1 MRNPSANF
9 EIVAAKSFGVS
20 FAVYCRPADILA
32 VQARFPSGWQPANQS
47 EVEHRF
53 TLAPVSKD
61 DDLFSV
67 KRGAS
72 MKTRPQPFN
81 SAIRILQ
88 KEIHLCIAENA
99 RHFAFIH
106 AGVVAW
112 NNYAVIFP
120 GFSGVGKST
129 LVWSLVQAG
138 ATYYSDE
145 YAVFDEDGLA
155 NPFPLPIR
163 LRLANGEN
171 RVIIPDRVGSTR
183 LETRVMVLARY
194 HPGAMWRARPL
205 GAGESVLRLIQH
217 SISIRANP
225 KFVLSVLKRVSL
237 QVASFTGT
245 RGHPEQIL
253 EWLST
258 ERTDSRVA

>member
-1 MRNPSANF
+1 MPNSSANF
-9 EIVAAKSFGVS
+9 EIVTARCFGVC
-20 FAVYCRPADILA
+20 FAVNCRPADILA
-32 VQARFPSGWQPANQS
+32 VQAHFPSGWQPASQS
-47 EVEHRF
+47 EAEHRF
-53 TLAPVSKD
+53 TLAPISRN
-61 DDLFSV
+61 DDLFWV
-67 KRGAS
+67 DCGAS
-72 MKTRPQPFN
+72 MKLEPQSLS
-81 SAIRILQ
+81 SALRMLQ

-106 AGVVAW
+106 AGVVGW

-120 GFSGVGKST
+120 GFSRAGKST

-163 LRLANGEN
+163 LRLPNGRN

-183 LETRVMVLARY
+183 LGTRVMVLASYR
-194 HPGAMWRARPL
+194 PGATWRARPL

-237 QVASFTGT
+237 RVSSFTGT
-245 RGHPEQIL
+245 RGHPEEIL

-258 ERTDSRVA
+258 YCS